1 MTIPVDSPSGRVY
14 VKNMPIDYSDSQD
27 PGLLAAYGPLTSSA
41 RAKVAHYVKTLGMT
55 PYDAELAVRSWVE
68 PRIPS
73 GEKAVPPEKV
83 STIEA
88 LKAAGLLKRGSD
100 L

>member
-1 MTIPVDSPSGRVY
+1 MTI
-14 VKNMPIDYSDSQD
+14 DYENCQD
-27 PGLLAAYGPLTSSA
+27 ETLLAAYGPLTATA
-41 RAKVAHYVKTLGMT
+41 RAKVAHYVKTFGMT
-55 PYDAELAVRSWVE
+55 PYDAELAVRSGVE
-68 PRIPS
+68 PRVPS

>member
-1 MTIPVDSPSGRVY
+1 MTS
-14 VKNMPIDYSDSQD
+14 IDYSDSQD

-41 RAKVAHYVKTLGMT
+41 RAKVAHYVKTFGIS
-55 PYDAELAVRSWVE
+55 PYDAELHVRANTE
-68 PRIPS
+68 PQP
-73 GEKAVPPEKV
+73 KAVPPEKV

-88 LKAAGLLKRGSD
+88 LKAAGVLKRGSD